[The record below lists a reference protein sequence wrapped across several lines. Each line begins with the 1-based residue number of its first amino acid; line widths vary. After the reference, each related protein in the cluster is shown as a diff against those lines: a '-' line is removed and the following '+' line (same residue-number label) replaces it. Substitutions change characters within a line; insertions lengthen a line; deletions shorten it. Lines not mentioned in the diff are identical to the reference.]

1 MAEREGPQPPHSS
14 APVPSRLGSGCFPW
28 TGLAVLIAIV
38 SGLFLFLG
46 RGGEPGS
53 GHPGGSRQQTYVD
66 EIGEARQQLFKGEL
80 VRTSTKSLHLV
91 AGGDPLRYR
100 AQILG
105 SWRSDG
111 PGGTHSPTSAGAEIG
126 VKLHCSGA
134 QVRCAPLSSERQNVI
149 SKTDKATWLW
159 DVSAKK
165 AGTVTLS
172 VTVTAYYRDSDT
184 VLLEQTPATTH
195 VKVAAPPGDSFAW
208 VKQAWRWI
216 SDAITS
222 LGGLAVSLTA
232 VITLAVMLARRTPAA
247 TGPEPSNP
255 EPGND
260 NTDADTNS
268 PS

>member
-1 MAEREGPQPPHSS
+1 M
-14 APVPSRLGSGCFPW
+14 
-28 TGLAVLIAIV
+28 
-38 SGLFLFLG
+38 
-46 RGGEPGS
+46 
-53 GHPGGSRQQTYVD
+53 
-66 EIGEARQQLFKGEL
+66 
-80 VRTSTKSLHLV
+80 

-134 QVRCAPLSSERQNVI
+134 QVRCTPLSSERQNVI

-195 VKVAAPPGDSFAW
+195 VKVAAPPGDSFGW